1 MNLHY
6 VVKELYYRRR
16 RTIVSVVGLSV
27 GIALFIILNV
37 LSLAYR
43 EAARAPLKEIGADI
57 TVQRPGNVPQELTG
71 AVFPCSAVTI
81 RREEITKIEKIPGIV
96 GTGKA
101 VLVWVFDPHQAWVVL
116 GIEGEN
122 SIGPAILRA
131 FVTEGRFLENGKSEA
146 LIEVGYAKQFGIK
159 VGSNI
164 SVAGRSFP
172 IVGLVDASR
181 APKIAVANL
190 YLPLKDA
197 QSIALSSKPLQS
209 VSPFAQ
215 GDVNLLFIKAE
226 QKQIMPVAA
235 ALKNIL
241 GSKVVIATPESFLKL
256 LGNLFALSDKFT
268 LAAALIAMLIAILIA
283 FKTMAGNISERSKE
297 IGVMKAVG
305 WTQQNVTMQ
314 FLMES
319 ILQCFAAGILGIFI
333 AVIVVYGLSFLTV
346 NIPIPWEMSPKPHF
360 LPGGGEQLYKTLRLP
375 IYIPLKLAAFAL
387 LLSVFTGGITGA
399 LLSRHISKIKPSEVL
414 RHE

>member
-6 VVKELYYRRR
+6 VIKELYYRRR
-16 RTIVSVVGLSV
+16 RTIVSVVGLSI
-27 GIALFIILNV
+27 GIALFIILNA

-57 TVQRPGNVPQELTG
+57 TVQRPGNVPEELTG

-81 RREEITKIEKIPGIV
+81 HHEEITKIENIPGII
-96 GTGKA
+96 GIGKA
-101 VLVWVFDPHQAWVVL
+101 VLVWVFDPHQAWIIL
-116 GIEGEN
+116 GIESDN
-122 SIGPAILRA
+122 PIGPSILRA

-146 LIEVGYAKQFGIK
+146 LIEKGYAQQFGIK
-159 VGSNI
+159 VGTNI
-164 SVAGRSFP
+164 TVAGRSFP

-197 QSIALSSKPLQS
+197 QSIASSSKPLQS

-241 GSKVVIATPESFLKL
+241 GAKTAIATPESFLKL

-268 LAAALIAMLIAILIA
+268 LAASLIAMLIAILIA
-283 FKTMAGNISERSKE
+283 FKTMAGNVSERSRE
-297 IGVMKAVG
+297 IGVLKTVG

-319 ILQCFAAGILGIFI
+319 VIQCFVAGLLGII
-333 AVIVVYGLSFLTV
+333 LAAVVAYGLSFMTV

-375 IYIPLKLAAFAL
+375 VNIPLKLSAFAL
-387 LLSVFTGGITGA
+387 LLSVLIGGMTGA
-399 LLSRHISKIKPSEVL
+399 LLGRYISKIKPSEVL